1 MSGGSTISTVE
12 PAAGNLRVQSSVYGS
27 AIALLYGR
35 LRVSGNL
42 LWYGGFAAIPHT
54 TTQSSGGKGGGGIT
68 QSNTTYTYTAA
79 VMMALGEGPVSAVRT
94 VWRGKAKLAGDS
106 ASSGLSLV
114 GGALGQPVWG
124 YLSTNYPAQ
133 ALGYSGMAYM
143 YTPAYDLG
151 GDASI
156 ENHSFEVSTAWEAV
170 STGDANLAL
179 VAQDLLTNQR
189 AGASFP
195 AGQAGDFS
203 AWANYCLAQNLVGS
217 PALLQQKPAAE
228 WLRYL
233 LDLSNTDVTWSQ
245 GVLKYVPLGDAACA
259 ANGATYTPNTTP
271 VYDLTED
278 HFLVDSA
285 DADPLRPER
294 RPPDDVYNHVRI
306 EYSNRGND
314 YNTEIAERKD
324 AADIDV
330 RGLRTKKTVE
340 AHAIC
345 DAAVAELLA
354 SLLLQ
359 REMGVRNLYKF
370 TLPWTFALLEP
381 LDLVSVTDA
390 YLALTRVPVRI
401 NTITETDAGDFEI
414 EAEDC
419 PVGLASSPAYG
430 APAGSGFSH
439 NYNANPGDSN
449 PPTVFEAPDTL
460 TTNGLEIWIG
470 TSGGPLWGGAQV
482 WVSQDGATYRQVGD
496 IPGPAR
502 QGVLA
507 VALAAGDDPDVTNT
521 LTADMSMSR
530 GQLLSGSQAD
540 ADSLTT
546 LCVLEGELLSYQTAN
561 LVAANRYELSYL
573 RRGAYNTAVVS
584 HPVGASFTRVDEA
597 FFKLPFTAAQIGQK
611 FYIKLP
617 ASNIYGGAQQS
628 LADVSA
634 ITYTPTGAALQ
645 SPLPDLTGV
654 GTNYVGGQQQIYW
667 DAVSDFRQPDVNYE
681 IRAGATWDGSTVLG
695 RTPLPTFTP
704 PGNGTYWVAA
714 HYMTSGGVSAYSL
727 NPTQVVVTGATL
739 ARNVVAVWDEA
750 ATSWSGTRSNLDLV
764 GGELMLGA
772 AGDIL
777 GVADFLGLL
786 DVLWFGGVASSG
798 SYTLPAGH
806 TVDIGRVAPC
816 QVSISYT
823 ARGQSIY
830 DNFLAM
836 ADVLGVS
843 DLFGASLGAKIGIQ
857 AQIATAGDDAVYGP
871 WLNYQPGLYNARYF
885 KARLLVASSDPQVTG
900 FITSLNFSVDVP
912 DRIDPYQAVTSASAA
927 TPITYSKPFNGGA
940 GAGGLPLVQC
950 TIVGAMAGDDI
961 VISSPTLSGCAIDV
975 YNTGA
980 RVMRTVNVQI
990 QGY

>member
-1 MSGGSTISTVE
+1 MSGGGTVSTVE
-12 PAAGNLRVQSSVYGS
+12 PSAGNLRVQSSIYGS

-35 LRVSGNL
+35 LRISGNL
-42 LWYGGFAAIPHT
+42 LWYGGFQAIPHT

-68 QSNTTYTYTAA
+68 QSNTTWTYTAA
-79 VMMALGEGPVSAVRT
+79 VMMALGEGPVSSVRT

-114 GGALGQPVWG
+114 PGTLGQAVWG
-124 YLSTNYPAQ
+124 YLSTSHPAQ

-179 VAQDLLTNQR
+179 VAQDLLTNPR

-259 ANGATYTPNTTP
+259 ANGASYTPNTTP

-285 DADPLRPER
+285 DADPLRLER

-330 RGLRTKKTVE
+330 RGLRTKGTVE

-381 LDLVSVTDA
+381 LDLVSVTDD

-419 PVGLASSPAYG
+419 PVGLSSSPAYG

-439 NYNANPGDSN
+439 NYGATPGDSN

-460 TTNGLEIWIG
+460 TASGLEIWIG

-507 VALAAGDDPDVTNT
+507 AALGAGGDPDTVNV

-530 GQLLSGSQAD
+530 GALLSGSQAD

-546 LCVLEGELLSYQTAN
+546 LCVVEGELLSYQTAT

-573 RRGAYNTAVVS
+573 RRGAYNTEVAS
-584 HPVGASFTRVDEA
+584 HAAGASFTRVDGA

-611 FYIKLP
+611 FHIKLP

-634 ITYTPTGAALQ
+634 ITYTPTGSALQ
-645 SPLPDLTGV
+645 SPLPNLTGV
-654 GTNYVGGQQQIYW
+654 GTNYLGGLQQIYW
-667 DAVSDFRQPDVNYE
+667 DAAPDFRQPNVDYE
-681 IRAGATWDGSTVLG
+681 IRAGATWSGGTVIG
-695 RTPLPTFTP
+695 TTPLTGFTA
-704 PGNGTYWVAA
+704 PGNGTYWIAA
-714 HYMTSGGVSAYSL
+714 HYKTVGGANVYSVT
-727 NPTQVVVTGATL
+727 PTQVTVSGAAL
-739 ARNVVAVWDEA
+739 ERNVVATWDEV
-750 ATSWSGTRSNLDLV
+750 ATGWTGAVSNMAV
-764 GGELMLGA
+764 MGAELMLGA
-772 AGDIL
+772 AGNVL
-777 GVADFLGLL
+777 AVADFLGLP
-786 DVLWFGGVASSG
+786 DALWYGGVVPAG
-798 SYTLPAGH
+798 SYVLPAGH
-806 TVDIGRVAPC
+806 AVDIGRVAAC
-816 QVSISYT
+816 QVGISYT
-823 ARGQSIY
+823 ARGQSVY
-830 DNFLAM
+830 DNVLVVANFLN
-836 ADVLGVS
+836 VT
-843 DLFGASLGAKIGIQ
+843 DLLGAALGSSISVQ
-857 AQIATAGDDAVYGP
+857 PQIAIAGDDGIYGA
-871 WLNYQPGLYNARYF
+871 WQNYQPGLYNARHF
-885 KARLLVASSDPQVTG
+885 KAQALVASSDPQVTG
-900 FITSLNFSVDVP
+900 FVSSLQFSVDVP
-912 DRIDPYQAVTSASAA
+912 DRIDPYQITTSATAA
-927 TPITYSKPFNGGA
+927 FPLPYMAPFNGGA
-940 GAGGLPLVQC
+940 GAAGLPLVQA
-950 TIVGAMAGDDI
+950 TVINAQAGDD
-961 VISSPTLSGCAIDV
+961 VKVSNQTLAGCDVEV
-975 YNTGA
+975 YNGGSRA
-980 RVMRTVNVQI
+980 VRIVNVQV